1 MGRFNSSKKKPL
13 TSSGTMESSSKEQ
26 LGRNHGSAKPSVEGS
41 PRDLI
46 GRVQGKQQEV
56 ENPSKRQKTEPART
70 KVEGASKSPRL
81 KREGS
86 RRKTKVIKG

>member
-1 MGRFNSSKKKPL
+1 M
-13 TSSGTMESSSKEQ
+13 TSSGTTDSSLKEQ

-70 KVEGASKSPRL
+70 KVEGATKSPRL